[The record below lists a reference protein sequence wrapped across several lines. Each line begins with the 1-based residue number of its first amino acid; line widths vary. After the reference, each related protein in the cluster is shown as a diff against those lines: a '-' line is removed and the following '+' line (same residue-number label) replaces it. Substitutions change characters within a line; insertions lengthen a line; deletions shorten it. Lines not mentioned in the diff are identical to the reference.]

1 MKRKVEIIP
10 LLATFTVGLF
20 STSSGIIVGIAVHV
34 FMLQGTFRRPW
45 IVTENR
51 VKFISSVSFPAQE
64 AIFDLVEILLEK
76 YEKIIFDFEN
86 IHFIDSSMAN
96 LIVRILIL
104 TKCET
109 KIINLN
115 RTNEKI
121 LVKSGMD
128 LSEKDER
135 FKLVP

>member
-34 FMLQGTFRRPW
+34 FMLQGNFRRPW

-51 VKFISSVSFPAQE
+51 VKFISSVAFPAQE
-64 AIFDLVEILLEK
+64 AIFDLVETLLEK

-96 LIVRILIL
+96 LIVRILNL
-104 TKCET
+104 RKCEIG
-109 KIINLN
+109 IINLN
-115 RTNEKI
+115 SMNEKI

>member
-45 IVTENR
+45 IVTENQ
-51 VKFISSVSFPAQE
+51 VKFVSSVAFPAQE
-64 AIFDLVEILLEK
+64 AIFDLLETLLEK

-96 LIVRILIL
+96 LIVRILNL
-104 TKCET
+104 TKCEIE
-109 KIINLN
+109 IINLN
-115 RTNEKI
+115 RMNEKI
-121 LVKSGMD
+121 LLESGMD